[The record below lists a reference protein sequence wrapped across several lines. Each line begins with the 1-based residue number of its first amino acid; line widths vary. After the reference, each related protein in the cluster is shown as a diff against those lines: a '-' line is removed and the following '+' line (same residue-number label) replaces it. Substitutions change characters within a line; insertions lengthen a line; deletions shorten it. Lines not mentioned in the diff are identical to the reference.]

1 MNPKFESGI
10 ILLASYLV
18 IVEVLT
24 FFQGRCAANY
34 FSQDFLQNK
43 LEVSTA
49 VEEMYREIGI
59 ENPETVATFQ
69 WRGTRG
75 GAVGSDG

>member
-18 IVEVLT
+18 IVEVST
-24 FFQGRCAANY
+24 FFRGRCAANY

>member
-1 MNPKFESGI
+1 MKPKFESGV

-18 IVEVLT
+18 IVEVST
-24 FFQGRCAANY
+24 FFRGRGAANY

-43 LEVSTA
+43 LEVSTV
-49 VEEMYREIGI
+49 VEEMYWQIGI
-59 ENPETVATFQ
+59 ESPRSVATFQ

-75 GAVGSDG
+75 GAGGSDG